1 VSRLGLII
9 IYPLFLSLLICK
21 VRVIIIATLE
31 IIHIESL
38 EHLLGQVSSLYL
50 LMILL
55 LYFRLHPKYVI
66 YLISLVLITYE
77 GIEADTN

>member
-1 VSRLGLII
+1 MSRLGLII

-55 LYFRLHPKYVI
+55 LYFRLPPKYVI